1 MKMLKFGAMTALAA
15 MLATPAMAYLS
26 KDQIN
31 KQLTG
36 YGHGNGLADF
46 GPNGKVI
53 VSGTGPNHAYMADN
67 SGGPTWTWPVPLRH
81 SGTATAMNT
90 MNMGPGHGVPHAV
103 E

>member
-1 MKMLKFGAMTALAA
+1 MKMLKFGVVTALAA

-36 YGHGNGLADF
+36 YGHGDGLAGF
-46 GPNGKVI
+46 GPNGQVV
-53 VSGTGPNHAYMADN
+53 VSGAGPNHNYIAG
-67 SGGPTWTWPVPLRH
+67 SFGSTTWTWPVPLRQ
-81 SGTATAMNT
+81 SGTVTA